1 MQVLIPTA
9 LRSYTKASR
18 VAAEGV
24 TLGGLLADLER
35 QYPGIRFR
43 LVDEQGQLRPHMRVF
58 INGLAVRDLAWA
70 LRPEDDVSIVLA
82 LSGG

>member
-18 VAAEGV
+18 VAADGA

-35 QYPGIRFR
+35 QYPGMRFR
-43 LVDEQGQLRPHMRVF
+43 LVDEQAQLRPHMRVF
-58 INGLAVRDLAWA
+58 VNGLAVRDLAWP